1 MQYLILIVGFI
12 LLIKGADFFV
22 DGSSGLAKR
31 LKVPTMVIGLT
42 VVAMGTSL
50 PETAVSVS
58 ASIAGK
64 NDLSISN
71 AVGSNLFNLMIV
83 CGVCAIIAPM
93 TIKRSTLKRE
103 LPFSLIA
110 AAALLCLII

>member
-1 MQYLILIVGFI
+1 MEYFLLIVGFV

-31 LKVPTMVIGLT
+31 LRVPTMVIGLT

-58 ASIAGK
+58 ASISGR
-64 NDLSISN
+64 NDLAISN
-71 AVGSNLFNLMIV
+71 AVGSNMFNLMAII
-83 CGVCAIIAPM
+83 GVCAMIAPL
-93 TIKRSTLKRE
+93 TIKRSTLMHE
-103 LPFSLIA
+103 FPFSILA
-110 AAALLCLII
+110 AGVLLRV